1 MLLKHHSALTT
12 LPGNTF
18 YEHLLKQATHF
29 SLHTV
34 FTHPYI
40 SCTIP
45 CIHEHICTHSRS
57 RTLRHT
63 HTQTYIFIYLY
74 FYYIHLILCIIF
86 TLQNIPQYTTCELTQ
101 SSTSHIM
108 VTGKRFVIRRGV
120 QINLWLFPTPL
131 HHSRS
136 NGTDNITQT
145 TDEVVKGESPFNPVT
160 SDIFQSIL
168 KL

>member
-1 MLLKHHSALTT
+1 MNIYSSKQHTFPCTQFLHIHTYLVQFHAYT
-12 LPGNTF
+12 NTF
-18 YEHLLKQATHF
+18 V
-29 SLHTV
+29 HTAAAARLD
-34 FTHPYI
+34 T
-40 SCTIP
+40 
-45 CIHEHICTHSRS
+45 
-57 RTLRHT
+57 HT